1 MEEFMHAPIA
11 IEVAPFTIADGID
24 EAQLVEASEMLEREF
39 LSRQP
44 GYLGRSLSRLDERR
58 WADVVLW
65 RDADAARA
73 AMAHVM
79 ESPVCRRY
87 FACMVNEDVA
97 GADHGVTLYQGV
109 RGYGAMARVA

>member
-44 GYLGRSLSRLDERR
+44 GYLPPVLRLHGQRGRRRRGPRRDALSGRSRIRR
-58 WADVVLW
+58 DG
-65 RDADAARA
+65 
-73 AMAHVM
+73 
-79 ESPVCRRY
+79 
-87 FACMVNEDVA
+87 A
-97 GADHGVTLYQGV
+97 GRVTST
-109 RGYGAMARVA
+109 RT